1 MSQQDGWLTKIN
13 MFLLRWRWIG
23 SENRQIRQLTGLARK
38 LLIESVLLFLFLTFG
53 VLHET

>member
-1 MSQQDGWLTKIN
+1 MSEQGGWLTKIN

-38 LLIESVLLFLFLTFG
+38 LLKASVLLLVF
-53 VLHET
+53 VLN